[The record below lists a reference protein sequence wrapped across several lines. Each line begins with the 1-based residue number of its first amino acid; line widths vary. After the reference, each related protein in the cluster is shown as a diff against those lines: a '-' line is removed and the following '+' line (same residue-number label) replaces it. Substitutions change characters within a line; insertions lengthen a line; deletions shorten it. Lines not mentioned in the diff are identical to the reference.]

1 MSQYNDLKRQ
11 YPPKISADQFRQI
24 CHISNRKAKLLLE
37 NGIVPCKD
45 SGKRTRRFT
54 IYIDDVIKYL
64 QARESDSDSVI
75 TPRGQ
80 FTSGPQRR
88 VSISAERLEK
98 HLQKCWEQEPE
109 VLTVPQIHDL
119 TGYSERLIGR
129 WIRSECLPAVGQT
142 PYCWMHKTAVI
153 RFFATAQADPK
164 FYYSDKFMAILER
177 M

>member
-1 MSQYNDLKRQ
+1 MSYYIDLKRQ
-11 YPPKISADQFRQI
+11 YPTTVSADRFRQI
-24 CHISNRKAKLLLE
+24 CHISKRKAKWLLE

-45 SGKRTRRFT
+45 SGKKTRRFT
-54 IYIDDVIKYL
+54 INTDDVIAYL
-64 QARESDSDSVI
+64 CAREDDPDSVI

-88 VSISAERLEK
+88 ILIPVEKLEE

-109 VLTVPQIHDL
+109 ALTIPQIHSL

-129 WIRSECLPAVGQT
+129 WIRSGSLPAVGRS
-142 PYCWMHKTAVI
+142 PYCWMYKTAAI
-153 RFFATAQADPK
+153 RFFATIQTDPK
-164 FYYSDKFMAILER
+164 FYYSDKFMAILEK

>member
-1 MSQYNDLKRQ
+1 MSRYDELKRQ
-11 YPPKISADQFRQI
+11 YPPTISADQFRQI
-24 CHISNRKAKLLLE
+24 CHISKRKATWLLE
-37 NGIVPCKD
+37 NGVVPCKD
-45 SGKRTRRFT
+45 SGKKTRRFT

-64 QARESDSDSVI
+64 QARETDPDSVI

-88 VSISAERLEK
+88 MSIPTEKLEE
-98 HLQKCWEQEPE
+98 HLQRCWEQVPE
-109 VLTVPQIHDL
+109 ALTVPQLHDL

-129 WIRSECLPAVGQT
+129 WIRSGCLSAVGRF
-142 PYCWMHKTAVI
+142 PYCWMRKATVI

-164 FYYSDKFMAILER
+164 FYYSDKFMTILEK